1 MKPGQETL
9 MRRRTETEIQRMS
22 HTVRLLGRQILRA
35 DRDQIS
41 IWAVFRQKV
50 RLKVAVLALQKVLES
65 DH

>member
-35 DRDQIS
+35 DRGQMS